1 MKIRIDETTYEG
13 PATEIMESLRLL
25 TFNPD
30 DFPDTDSYIR
40 QLQGNFTRST
50 DMECELPESGVEERA
65 RAMFEQLARIG
76 GLETLDDG

>member
-13 PATEIMESLRLL
+13 TATEIMESLRLL

-40 QLQGNFTRST
+40 QLQDNFTRST
-50 DMECELPESGVEERA
+50 DMECELPESGLEERA
-65 RAMFEQLARIG
+65 RAMFAYLEQVG
-76 GLETLDDG
+76 GLERLDNG